1 MRKVLLL
8 LQRCLRLTGSRGEA
22 EAWGT
27 AMRAAEGRQRARRAG
42 ASFGLVGSGITKKII
57 W

>member
-8 LQRCLRLTGSRGEA
+8 LQRCLRLTGSWGEA

-27 AMRAAEGRQRARRAG
+27 AMRTAEGKQRARRAG
-42 ASFGLVGSGITKKII
+42 ASFGLVGSGVKKII
-57 W
+57 G